1 MSLSIRRWLLLI
13 SIALGVIVLDQLSK
27 TLILNTLAVYE
38 SVPIFAPFL
47 QLTHST
53 NEGAAFGIG
62 AGASEVFLVIA
73 ILVVI
78 AMLVFYPRIEGRMF
92 VLRLALGLIVGGAL
106 GNATDRLL
114 HGHVIDF
121 IHYQIP
127 GILSNVSNIAD
138 HAIVFGVLLVFYD
151 SWFGASAQQAR
162 ERAEAR
168 KLQNEAA
175 PPAESPL
182 PPAELPHHEQHN
194 SP

>member
-1 MSLSIRRWLLLI
+1 MSSSIRRWLLLI

-27 TLILNTLAVYE
+27 TVILNTLAVYE
-38 SVPIFAPFL
+38 SVPIFAPYL
-47 QLTHST
+47 QFTHST

-78 AMLVFYPRIEGRMF
+78 AMLVFYPRIEGRMIM
-92 VLRLALGLIVGGAL
+92 LRLALGLIVGGAL
-106 GNATDRLL
+106 GNAIDRLL

-175 PPAESPL
+175 PAEQPL
-182 PPAELPHHEQHN
+182 PPTELPHHEQHN